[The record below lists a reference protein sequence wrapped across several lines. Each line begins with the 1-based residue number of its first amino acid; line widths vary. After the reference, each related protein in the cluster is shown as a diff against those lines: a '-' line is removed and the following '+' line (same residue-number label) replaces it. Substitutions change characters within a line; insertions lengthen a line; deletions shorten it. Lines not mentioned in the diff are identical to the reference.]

1 MTVIKR
7 LFQDGDVILY
17 LAFLWQFP
25 FSWRFI
31 LTESR
36 GMAGGPFNEYM
47 DVSLYLGEVIL
58 VFMFVLYILNN
69 IKVIKS
75 INKNIKNRLKNWF
88 HVEQLLPLLAVAYL
102 ALNTAQSIDPILSLI
117 FIWHASLALLFI
129 FLTKVLIVSRG
140 TSFLKDVFKV
150 VVISILLQ
158 VAISGY
164 QIMNNHS
171 AGLYWLNESKIS
183 TETLNVAKSEILGF
197 KILRGYGTF
206 PHPNVLA
213 AFCLLSYILL
223 VTYKSLFHVKQIAI
237 LFSTV
242 LIGVAILLTGSK
254 TGAFLFLIIFLGE
267 RIKYLFHVKQILIAI
282 VAVITVSLVILYQ
295 SDIKQSYSTRI
306 DQFNYQSNFSQAT
319 FLGSGLGTYR
329 YSYDSLS
336 SPVEWWVL
344 EPVHSSVYI
353 IYRELGIV
361 PVVLLFLLVACIL
374 KFPLIVPRET
384 KNSLFITLIFLI
396 IYLMTDHFFWDI
408 QQGMYLFLTAL
419 LLIYYYIDNNNKTLY
434 KII

>member
-1 MTVIKR
+1 MTAIKR

-17 LAFLWQFP
+17 LAFLWQLP

-31 LTESR
+31 LTENR
-36 GMAGGPFNEYM
+36 GMVGGPFNEYM

-58 VFMFVLYILNN
+58 VCTLALYIFNN
-69 IKVIKS
+69 KKVIKS

-88 HVEQLLPLLAVAYL
+88 HVEQLLPLLALAYL
-102 ALNTAQSIDPILSLI
+102 ALNTAQSIDPILSLT
-117 FIWHASLALLFI
+117 FIWHASLALLFVV
-129 FLTKVLIVSRG
+129 LTKAFIVSRG

-150 VVISILLQ
+150 VVISLLLQ

-183 TETLNVAKSEILGF
+183 TETLNVAKSEILGL

-213 AFCLLSYILL
+213 AFCLLSYVLL
-223 VTYKSLFHVKQIAI
+223 IAYKSLFHVEQTT
-237 LFSTV
+237 LLLSTV

-254 TGAFLFLIIFLGE
+254 TGAFLFLIIFLGK
-267 RIKYLFHVKQILIAI
+267 RIKYLFHVKQILIVI
-282 VAVITVSLVILYQ
+282 VGVITVSLVILYQ

-306 DQFNYQSNFSQAT
+306 DQFSYQSNFSQAT

-329 YSYDSLS
+329 YSYDSIS
-336 SPVEWWVL
+336 SPKEWWIL

-353 IYRELGIV
+353 IYRELGVI
-361 PVVLLFLLVACIL
+361 PAGLLFLLAVYFL
-374 KFPLIVPRET
+374 KLLLIVPRET
-384 KNSLFITLIFLI
+384 KNSLFIILTFLI
-396 IYLMTDHFFWDI
+396 TYLMTDHFFWDI
-408 QQGMYLFLTAL
+408 QQGMYFFLIAL
-419 LLIYYYIDNNNKTLY
+419 LLMYYYIDNNTKILY
-434 KII
+434 KNS

>member
-7 LFQDGDVILY
+7 LLQDGDVILY
-17 LAFLWQFP
+17 LTFLWQLP

-31 LTESR
+31 LTGNR
-36 GMAGGPFNEYM
+36 GMVGGPFNEYM

-58 VFMFVLYILNN
+58 VFTVSLYILNN
-69 IKVIKS
+69 KKETKS
-75 INKNIKNRLKNWF
+75 IITKIKNRLKNWF
-88 HVEQLLPLLAVAYL
+88 HVEQLLPLLALAYL
-102 ALNTAQSIDPILSLI
+102 ALNTVQSIDPILSLT
-117 FIWHASLALLFI
+117 FIWHASLALLFVV
-129 FLTKVLIVSRG
+129 LTNALVVSRG

-150 VVISILLQ
+150 VVISLLLQ

-183 TETLNVAKSEILGF
+183 TETLNVAKSEILGL

-213 AFCLLSYILL
+213 AFCLLSYVLL
-223 VTYKSLFHVKQIAI
+223 IAYKSLFHVKQII
-237 LFSTV
+237 VLFSTL

-267 RIKYLFHVKQILIAI
+267 KIKYLFHVKQILIVI
-282 VAVITVSLVILYQ
+282 VGAITVSLFILYQ
-295 SDIKQSYSTRI
+295 SDIRQSYSTRI
-306 DQFNYQSNFSQAT
+306 DQFSYQSNFSQAT

-329 YSYDSLS
+329 YGYDSIS
-336 SPVEWWVL
+336 SPKEWWIL
-344 EPVHSSVYI
+344 EPVHNGVYI
-353 IYRELGIV
+353 IYRELGII
-361 PVVLLFLLVACIL
+361 PVTILILLAVYSL
-374 KFPLIVPRET
+374 KFFLIVPRET
-384 KNSLFITLIFLI
+384 RNSLSIILMFLV

-408 QQGMYLFLTAL
+408 QQGMYLFLTAIL
-419 LLIYYYIDNNNKTLY
+419 LMYSNIDKYKERLY
-434 KII
+434 SNL